1 MVNPLT
7 GWTGPGPGPADYG
20 QSNPGQEDSSGPLP
34 QYAALAE
41 QAAGL
46 SGDTPTANYIRDL
59 ASGKLGGEADT
70 NAAFGRL
77 IEEGR
82 LRNVEASRVADDG
95 STKAD
100 PTASSFA
107 AEPGAEE
114 ILRAGLAQYGLESLY
129 QTLWG
134 KYTSKAIDLLD
145 PAGFIYALRE
155 EPAYKARFAGNEK
168 RKSLGFTEL
177 SPATYLA
184 LEKSYKDTLSI
195 NGLPQGFYDSP
206 DDFQKL
212 IGGDVSV
219 SELNNRLKD
228 AYSIVRDA
236 SPAVKAKLS
245 EMYGIAD
252 GDILAYVIDAD
263 RARPLMSPD
272 YKRQA
277 QAALIAESAQRY
289 AGINLGA
296 PAAEQFVRQNIT
308 QAEAEKA
315 FSGIGQLAE
324 FRRANVGEEKITDQQ
339 LAEAALGTNTESTA
353 VVERRR
359 KGRVAGFAGGG
370 SATMTQGES
379 SSIKSGIGQANTI

>member
-1 MVNPLT
+1 MAMTAEQLEELRQRR
-7 GWTGPGPGPADYG
+7 GYEGPIAAPEPDK
-20 QSNPGQEDSSGPLP
+20 PTELP
-34 QYAALAE
+34 QYADLAN

-46 SGDTPTANYIRDL
+46 SGDTATADYIREL
-59 ASGKLGGEADT
+59 ASGKYGEADT
-70 NAAFGRL
+70 KNAFGRL

-82 LRNVEASRVADDG
+82 LRNVEASRVASDG
-95 STKAD
+95 SATDDKS
-100 PTASSFA
+100 TVASFTG
-107 AEPGAEE
+107 EPGAEE

-134 KYTSKAIDLLD
+134 KYTSKAIDIAD
-145 PAGFIYALRE
+145 PAGFIYALRD

-168 RKSLGFTEL
+168 RKSMGFTEL

-228 AYSIVRDA
+228 AYSVVRDA
-236 SPAVKAKLS
+236 TPAVKAKLS
-245 EMYGIAD
+245 EMYGITD

-324 FRRANVGEEKITDQQ
+324 FRRANIGEEKITDQQ
-339 LAEAALGTNTESTA
+339 LAEAALGTNTESTIA
-353 VVERRR
+353 VERRR